1 MIKTARQKAKRKA
14 IIYKGIALFFL
25 LMQLSAYF
33 GELRNPES
41 RNMSGGV
48 LTGYIIGIS
57 LFLYVSLVFFYLSY
71 KASKTARTIVS
82 EEDLEGIGQS
92 N

>member
-1 MIKTARQKAKRKA
+1 MSKTARQKAKRKA
-14 IIYKGIALFFL
+14 IIYRGLAIFFL
-25 LMQLSAYF
+25 LLQLSAYM

-41 RNMSGGV
+41 RNMTGGV

-57 LFLYVSLVFFYLSY
+57 LFLYVSLAFFYLSY
-71 KASKTARTIVS
+71 KAAKTAKRIVS

-92 N
+92 

>member
-1 MIKTARQKAKRKA
+1 MSKTARQKAKRKA
-14 IIYKGIALFFL
+14 IIYRALAIFFL
-25 LMQLSAYF
+25 LLQLSAYM

-41 RNMSGGV
+41 LNMSGGL

-71 KASKTARTIVS
+71 KARKTARTIVS
-82 EEDLEGIGQS
+82 EEDLEGIGKS
-92 N
+92 